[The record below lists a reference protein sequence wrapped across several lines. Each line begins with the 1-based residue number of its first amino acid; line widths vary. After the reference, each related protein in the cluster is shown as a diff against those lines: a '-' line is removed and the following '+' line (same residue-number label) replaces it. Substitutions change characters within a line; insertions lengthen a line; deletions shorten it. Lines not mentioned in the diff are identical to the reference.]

1 MLDLLLTTYPKRRIR
16 LQLCGV
22 ATLLMSACV
31 GVMNLMADMTGTP
44 AIAIRVW
51 TILSVGG
58 LIAVFILIR
67 TGYSERWADPSM
79 TLVQIIYAIGCN
91 AGAYGLAG
99 EGRGATSSILAVILM
114 FCMFGLSVRQI
125 CAVALFALLAFG
137 GAIAYVVSHAPP
149 SRDAKLDVA
158 NFCLILVVLGGGTF
172 VTARLQN
179 LRARLRQQKAELES
193 ALGQI
198 RHLAAND
205 ELTGLL
211 NRRAMNELLDQE
223 CRRSDRNGTPLSVA
237 LLDIDHFK
245 KINDSY
251 GHPAGDTALRRFAE
265 TVNPTLRTADRLAR
279 WGGEEFLLL
288 LPDTDGQQTLELC
301 QKRIVEQ
308 IAALRITIDDIS
320 FGFTVSAGISQHRLG
335 EPYALTLERADR
347 ALYAAKE
354 AGRNRVLLG

>member
-1 MLDLLLTTYPKRRIR
+1 MLDWLLTTYPKRRIR

-44 AIAIRVW
+44 VLAIRIW

-79 TLVQIIYAIGCN
+79 TLVQIVYAIGCN
-91 AGAYGLAG
+91 AGAYVIAG
-99 EGRGATSSILAVILM
+99 EGRGSTSSILAVILM
-114 FCMFGLSVRQI
+114 FCVFGLSVRQI
-125 CAVALFALLAFG
+125 CAVAIFALLAFG
-137 GAIAYVVSHAPP
+137 AAIAYSVLHAPP
-149 SRDAKLDVA
+149 SRGTVFDLA
-158 NFCLILVVLGGGTF
+158 NFSLILVVLAGGTF

-211 NRRAMNELLDQE
+211 NRRAMNELLDHE

-265 TVNPTLRTADRLAR
+265 TIRPTLRATDRLAR

-288 LPDTDGQQTLELC
+288 LPDTDSHQTAELC
-301 QKRIVEQ
+301 QKRIVDQ
-308 IAALRITIDDIS
+308 IAALRITHEESS
-320 FGFTVSAGISQHRLG
+320 FGLTVSVGASQHRVG
-335 EPYALTLERADR
+335 EPHALTLERADR

>member
-1 MLDLLLTTYPKRRIR
+1 MQLPRASSGSTFLAILWSIAGHHAR
-16 LQLCGV
+16 L
-22 ATLLMSACV
+22 AA
-31 GVMNLMADMTGTP
+31 
-44 AIAIRVW
+44 AIAIRIW

-58 LIAVFILIR
+58 LIAVFMLIR
-67 TGYSERWADPSM
+67 TGYSERWSDPSM
-79 TLVQIIYAIGCN
+79 TLVQIIYAIACN
-91 AGAYGLAG
+91 AGAYVLAG

-114 FCMFGLSVRQI
+114 FCVFGLSVRQI

-137 GAIAYVVSHAPP
+137 GAIAYVVAQAPP
-149 SRDAKLDVA
+149 LRGAMLDLA
-158 NFCLILVVLGGGTF
+158 NFGLILVVLAGGTF
-172 VTARLQN
+172 VTARVQN
-179 LRARLRQQKAELES
+179 LRARLRQQKAELER

-211 NRRAMNELLDQE
+211 NRRAMNELLDHE
-223 CRRSDRNGTPLSVA
+223 CRRADRLDVPLSIA

-245 KINDSY
+245 KINDSH

-265 TVNPTLRTADRLAR
+265 TIRPILRAADRLAR

-288 LPDTDGQQTLELC
+288 LPDTDAEQTAELC

-308 IAALRITIDDIS
+308 IAALRITHEDAS
-320 FGFTVSAGISQHRLG
+320 FGITVSVGVTQRRAG
-335 EPYALTLERADR
+335 EPHAETLERADR

-354 AGRNRVLLG
+354 AGRNRVLIG